1 MFRLAFKLWSSIRN
15 ALRLVIHS
23 RLFITKFENFELKS
37 YVSFWKLRNKHFLT
51 EILINFDRVL
61 MIYSMKIVLIFFAS
75 YFCIK

>member
-1 MFRLAFKLWSSIRN
+1 MLLDKLSILDFLKN
-15 ALRLVIHS
+15 G
-23 RLFITKFENFELKS
+23 ITKFENFELKS